1 MSAIASALCGQLSG
15 TDVFIAMSL
24 KARDMVIAAS
34 SGDSGEMASE
44 DFFLYR
50 NLLDGQGWRGDVA
63 LNLRFSDQR
72 TAEGDSDS
80 IWWGGPETRG
90 DGDLSPQFWI
100 QWVAM
105 GDSGSILWDGREWT
119 DDAGRSLVF
128 WDQCVGMGDSDSILW
143 GGREWTDDQSLSD
156 ARSAAH
162 FDFRDCLDGDFDPSL
177 GVDRLAADLKSIPD
191 SDIPRDLGLPV
202 GGSALGRVFGGRGDS
217 RRRGDIYFP
226 DGAFQNIY
234 LREVAA

>member
-15 TDVFIAMSL
+15 TVVFIAMSL

-63 LNLRFSDQR
+63 LNLRFSDQC

-80 IWWGGPETRG
+80 IWWGGSETRG

-128 WDQCVGMGDSDSILW
+128 WDRCVGMGDSDSILW
-143 GGREWTDDQSLSD
+143 GGREWTDDAGRSLVFWD
-156 ARSAAH
+156 Q
-162 FDFRDCLDGDFDPSL
+162 CVGMGD
-177 GVDRLAADLKSIPD
+177 
-191 SDIPRDLGLPV
+191 
-202 GGSALGRVFGGRGDS
+202 
-217 RRRGDIYFP
+217 
-226 DGAFQNIY
+226 
-234 LREVAA
+234 